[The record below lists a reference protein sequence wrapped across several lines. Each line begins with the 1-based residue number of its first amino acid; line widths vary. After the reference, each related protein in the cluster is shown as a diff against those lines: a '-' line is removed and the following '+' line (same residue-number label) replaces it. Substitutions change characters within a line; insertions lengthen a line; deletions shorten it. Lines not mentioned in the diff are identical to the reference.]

1 MDVSIEDYAIALFE
15 EKVRETE
22 DTGKLIGALKQ
33 LAIFR
38 EPERE
43 RERINVKRFCGATV
57 IGSRF
62 GGSFRTNGSNKPYS
76 QNHW

>member
-43 RERINVKRFCGATV
+43 RERELMLNVSV
-57 IGSRF
+57 E
-62 GGSFRTNGSNKPYS
+62 
-76 QNHW
+76 QL